1 MKKSIV
7 IALSVVILLIITV
20 GVVGLGSKK
29 ADCSKIEDSQLK
41 KRCHLF
47 NLLNSY
53 GLVSD
58 YDKFIK
64 QKPYEKTKPKYFTSS
79 FRDEAIDED
88 KDGRFDVLKIYAG
101 VNISEAG
108 DYQIES
114 WLYDDNKQPFYHF
127 EKTESLISGLGDAVI
142 EIPSQKIREKKL
154 SGNLKIE
161 YVRLLKNEKTLETI
175 QPEYYTTPYGY
186 DDFSALLP
194 DLVIKNVEEKDGKL
208 KVIVA
213 NEGKKHAFVIFV
225 DLKVGNDFVY
235 GKRNPNQLTLLKA
248 GDKHEFSIDLPNAK
262 EFTVVVDPDNFVD
275 ESNETNNEYKIKLDQ
290 LSEATN
296 IS

>member
-7 IALSVVILLIITV
+7 IALSVVILLIITI

-29 ADCSKIEDSQLK
+29 TDCSKIEDSQIK
-41 KRCHLF
+41 KRCYLF

-53 GLVSD
+53 GFATD
-58 YDKFIK
+58 YDKFMN
-64 QKPYEKTKPKYFTSS
+64 QKPYEKPKPKYSTNN

-88 KDGRFDVLKIYAG
+88 KDGRFDVLKIYVG
-101 VNISEAG
+101 VNISDAG
-108 DYQIES
+108 YYQIES

-127 EKTESLISGLGDAVI
+127 EKTETFANGLSDAVI
-142 EIPSQKIREKKL
+142 EIPSQIIREKKL

-194 DLVIKNVEEKDGKL
+194 DLVIKKAEIKDGKL
-208 KVIVA
+208 QVVVENI
-213 NEGKKHAFVIFV
+213 GKKHAFNVAV
-225 DLKVGNDFVY
+225 DLKVDNNFVF
-235 GKRNPNQLTLLKA
+235 GQQNRNRVNLMKPD
-248 GDKHEFSIDLPNAK
+248 DKHEFLIDIPSAK
-262 EFTVVVDPDNFVD
+262 EFIVVVDPTNFVD
-275 ESNETNNEYKIKLDQ
+275 ESNETNNEMFVSK
-290 LSEATN
+290 
-296 IS
+296 